1 MLMEVPEEL
10 HREMGCTRAE
20 FLRWLPGATRHAPM
34 DGEGDVFRVRCG
46 GGSVEIT
53 IEERPPRRIASIAL
67 PVLAV
72 RFCFLGM
79 DAGARQAFLSWFDAY
94 TRRGGG

>member
-1 MLMEVPEEL
+1 VANAFRL

-20 FLRWLPGATRHAPM
+20 FIGWLPGATRRAPCQF
-34 DGEGDVFRVRCG
+34 DEDSATVFTH
-46 GGSVEIT
+46 GGSVQILMEQ
-53 IEERPPRRIASIAL
+53 RPPRGMGLIAL

-72 RFCFLGM
+72 TFCFRGLDEFGRE
-79 DAGARQAFLSWFDAY
+79 DFLAFFDLY